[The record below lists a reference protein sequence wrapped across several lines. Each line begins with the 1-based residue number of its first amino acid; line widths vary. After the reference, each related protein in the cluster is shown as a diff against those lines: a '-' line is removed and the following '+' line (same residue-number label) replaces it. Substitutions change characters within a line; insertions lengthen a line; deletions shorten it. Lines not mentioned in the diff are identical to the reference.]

1 MEPIHQSVLLDEAV
15 NFLQP
20 VDGGIYVDCCLGMG
34 GHTSRI
40 LEISKPGGKV
50 IGFEWDADALAIA
63 RERLKQF
70 GNRVIFIRKNYSSL
84 KETLA
89 ELGIQRIDG
98 LLLDLGLSSFQLDL
112 SGRGFS
118 FKGSEPLDMR
128 MDDRKIETAADIINT
143 ATQEELADI
152 FYLFGGER
160 QARPIA
166 ASIAAE
172 RKKNKILTTDQ
183 LVSIVAGAI
192 PKRFHPKKIHV
203 ATKVFQGLRI
213 AVNHELDNLVT
224 VLEDSVALLN
234 PGARIS
240 VIAFHSLEDRLTK
253 RFFRQNS
260 ILDVLT
266 SKPVEPGEE
275 ERRQNPRARSA
286 KLRACRKSA
295 TVT

>member
-1 MEPIHQSVLLDEAV
+1 MEPIHQPVLLDEAV
-15 NFLQP
+15 NYLQP
-20 VDGGIYVDCCLGMG
+20 ADGGIYVDGCLGMG

-70 GNRVIFIRKNYSSL
+70 GNRVTFIRKNYSSL

-213 AVNHELDNLVT
+213 AVNRELDNLVT

-253 RFFRQNS
+253 RFFRQNPA
-260 ILDVLT
+260 LDVLT